1 MSKKITLIVFDNSFP
16 TISLKLLQCLKH
28 GGSFFFQA
36 FNRNKFSK
44 RKKDWKIYSIWS
56 FNTKSYIF
64 STRSNNRRPIRCV
77 ATRSALVIL
86 IICFEFPKENT
97 GFSNSEN
104 GWRAVSKRVPPIA
117 RITLKDR
124 EFNCTHM
131 RNVQITWIMIFL
143 LFMQIPCSGWT

>member
-1 MSKKITLIVFDNSFP
+1 MVGL
-16 TISLKLLQCLKH
+16 
-28 GGSFFFQA
+28 FFF
-36 FNRNKFSK
+36 K
-44 RKKDWKIYSIWS
+44 RSIATS
-56 FNTKSYIF
+56 FQNERRTEKSIQYDRLTPNHIFF

-143 LFMQIPCSGWT
+143 LFMQIPCSG